1 MSVIAPHHC
10 MADCSL
16 LHRQVTKLMP
26 ARSIRLQVRELLLT
40 YHLLS
45 ELTYDTALVYLL
57 KSVCVAYYICT
68 TTITTN
74 RIPRA
79 CDVSMDI

>member
-26 ARSIRLQVRELLLT
+26 ARSIRLQVRELLT

-45 ELTYDTALVYLL
+45 ELTFDTRSTRVSGKKCLCCLL
-57 KSVCVAYYICT
+57 HLYNY
-68 TTITTN
+68 N
-74 RIPRA
+74 YH
-79 CDVSMDI
+79 